1 MRYSRVRLRC
11 ATVRCGALRVPRF
24 ALLLCAVRLALAHG
38 ATQASGI
45 SAGSM
50 QIRGLI
56 PFTSSPAFVQPAA
69 WPIIIIIHSQHCAIV
84 PILSTL
90 CSTVVFTLILSSRI
104 QNPALA
110 FPFSNSRYPLPAT
123 RCPWSVSHLSRF
135 AFPFSW
141 FRLLNFF
148 GANPTLMGFA
158 LWIPVL
164 FYCSP
169 AALFMLFCFFKII
182 IVLGSDF
189 AFYSESLGK

>member
-110 FPFSNSRYPLPAT
+110 FPFSNSRYPLPAA
-123 RCPWSVSHLSRF
+123 RDPFLISLVSHFPFLDFDCSTSSGLIRRWWDLHCGFPYCFIVRLPLYLCYF
-135 AFPFSW
+135 AFSK
-141 FRLLNFF
+141 L
-148 GANPTLMGFA
+148 
-158 LWIPVL
+158 
-164 FYCSP
+164 
-169 AALFMLFCFFKII
+169 
-182 IVLGSDF
+182 
-189 AFYSESLGK
+189 

>member
-1 MRYSRVRLRC
+1 MRYGRVRRLRC
-11 ATVRCGALRVPRF
+11 ATVRCGVLRCVAGTSFRF
-24 ALLLCAVRLALAHG
+24 VIVIVCCAVRLALAHG

-84 PILSTL
+84 PSILSTL

-110 FPFSNSRYPLPAT
+110 FPFSNSRYPLPAVHD
-123 RCPWSVSHLSRF
+123 PFLILSLVSHFPFLDFDCSTSSGLIRRWWDLHCGFPYCFIVRLPLYLCYF
-135 AFPFSW
+135 AFSK
-141 FRLLNFF
+141 L
-148 GANPTLMGFA
+148 
-158 LWIPVL
+158 
-164 FYCSP
+164 
-169 AALFMLFCFFKII
+169 
-182 IVLGSDF
+182 
-189 AFYSESLGK
+189 